1 MSTDRRSFLKA
12 AGTALGAAAVGTGCA
27 PNPASDREDAAAS
40 TSLDGGLLRAVAV
53 LVLPAELSP
62 VEQEEA
68 VQGFERWAAGYEPV
82 AELNHGYGTSE
93 IRYGPPD
100 PRPGW
105 AAQLRGLDL
114 EAQRR
119 SQTGFAALERTEA
132 DPLLRGHLAGARGG
146 LGAPLQAEHVALA
159 LLGWWLS
166 TPDATDRCYGVRI
179 APQTCRG
186 IDTAPAEPEA
196 IL

>member
-1 MSTDRRSFLKA
+1 MSTDRRGFLKA

-27 PNPASDREDAAAS
+27 PDPDAAGDGRPGAAS
-40 TSLDGGLLRAVAV
+40 MDGGLLRAVAV

-62 VEQEEA
+62 MEQEEA

-132 DPLLRGHLAGARGG
+132 DALLRGHLADARGG
-146 LGAPLQAEHVALA
+146 LGAPLQAEHVGLA

-179 APQTCRG
+179 SPQTCRG

-196 IL
+196 LA

>member
-1 MSTDRRSFLKA
+1 D
-12 AGTALGAAAVGTGCA
+12 
-27 PNPASDREDAAAS
+27 PASDRKDAAAS

-119 SQTGFAALERTEA
+119 SQTGFA
-132 DPLLRGHLAGARGG
+132 
-146 LGAPLQAEHVALA
+146 
-159 LLGWWLS
+159 
-166 TPDATDRCYGVRI
+166 
-179 APQTCRG
+179 
-186 IDTAPAEPEA
+186 
-196 IL
+196 